1 MWERKRG
8 RSQTDNNARERMRE
22 EIDRKMKRT
31 PRELIQTFMI
41 NHRNRHQADRPDP
54 ALWSPVR

>member
-8 RSQTDNNARERMRE
+8 RSQTDNNARKRMRE

-41 NHRNRHQADRPDP
+41 NRRNRHQADRPDP
-54 ALWSPVR
+54 VVTS

>member
-22 EIDRKMKRT
+22 EFDRKMKRT
-31 PRELIQTFMI
+31 LRELIQTFMI
-41 NHRNRHQADRPDP
+41 NRRNRHQADRPDP
-54 ALWSPVR
+54 VVTS